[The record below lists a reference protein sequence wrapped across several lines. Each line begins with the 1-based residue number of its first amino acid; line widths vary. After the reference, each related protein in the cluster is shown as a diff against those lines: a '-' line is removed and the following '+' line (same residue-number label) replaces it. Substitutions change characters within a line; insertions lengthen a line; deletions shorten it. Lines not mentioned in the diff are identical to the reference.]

1 MKILIQKFGG
11 TSVATKERRAM
22 VVQKIKSA
30 KDNGFSPVVVVSAM
44 GRRGDSYAT
53 DTLLSLIN
61 SDFKNSNLK
70 ATDMLLSCGEI
81 ISSVVM
87 AGDLYDS
94 GIKACPLTGG
104 QAGIITDSN
113 FNDAEV
119 VKVDTKN
126 LMNILKDG
134 IVPVVT
140 GFQGLTE
147 DGYFTTL
154 GRGASDFSASLLGV
168 ALKAEEIQIY
178 TDVDGIMTAD
188 PRLVEEAYIIDK
200 ITYNEVFQFA
210 DQGAKVIHPRAVEM
224 AMKGN
229 IPLVIKNTMSD
240 AKGTLIDNYGT
251 GSSKKLFTGLT
262 YMNDRIQV
270 RFKFH
275 DNESNENYYNILDIL
290 AENDISIDLI
300 NIFPKE
306 QVFTIDE
313 ACIEKLKEIVK
324 TLNLNCTYS
333 DKCTKVSLIGNGI
346 KGVPG
351 VMAKILK
358 VLKSNNIEVL
368 QTSDSHTTIWC
379 LVHSSD
385 SKKALNIIH
394 DTFMVN

>member
-22 VVQKIKSA
+22 VVQKVKSA
-30 KDNGFSPVVVVSAM
+30 KEQGFSPVVVVSAM
-44 GRRGDSYAT
+44 GRKGDSYAT

-70 ATDMLLSCGEI
+70 AADMLLSCGEI

-87 AGDLYDS
+87 ANDLYDN
-94 GIKACPLTGG
+94 GIESCPLTGG
-104 QAGIITDSN
+104 QAGIITDNN

-119 VKVDTKN
+119 LNVDTKN
-126 LMNILKDG
+126 IISILKEG
-134 IVPVVT
+134 VVPVVT

-229 IPLVIKNTMSD
+229 IPLVIKNTMTD

-262 YMNDRIQV
+262 YMNNRIQV
-270 RFKFH
+270 RFKSD
-275 DNESNENYYNILDIL
+275 DNRNNDNYYNILDIL
-290 AENDISIDLI
+290 AENNISIDLI
-300 NIFPKE
+300 NIFPNE
-306 QVFTIDE
+306 QIFTIDE
-313 ACIEKLKEIVK
+313 ICIAKLKEIVEA
-324 TLNLNCTYS
+324 LNLNCTYS
-333 DKCTKVSLIGNGI
+333 DRCTKVALIGNGI

-351 VMAKILK
+351 VMAKIIK
-358 VLKSNNIEVL
+358 V
-368 QTSDSHTTIWC
+368 
-379 LVHSSD
+379 
-385 SKKALNIIH
+385 
-394 DTFMVN
+394 

>member
-22 VVQKIKSA
+22 VVQKVKIA
-30 KDNGFSPVVVVSAM
+30 KEQGFSPVVVVSAM
-44 GRRGDSYAT
+44 GRKGDSYAT

-61 SDFKNSNLK
+61 PNFKSNNLK
-70 ATDMLLSCGEI
+70 AADMLLSCGEI

-87 AGDLYDS
+87 ANDLYNN
-94 GIKACPLTGG
+94 GIKSCSLTGG
-104 QAGIITDSN
+104 QAGIITDDN

-119 VKVDTKN
+119 LNVDTRN
-126 LMNILKDG
+126 VLEILDDG

-140 GFQGLTE
+140 GFQGITE

-168 ALKAEEIQIY
+168 ALNADGIEIY

-200 ITYNEVFQFA
+200 ITYNEVFELA

-229 IPLVIKNTMSD
+229 IPLVIKNTMTD
-240 AKGTLIDNYGT
+240 AKGTLIDNYGM
-251 GSSKKLFTGLT
+251 GNHKKIFTGLT
-262 YMNDRIQV
+262 CMNDRIQI
-270 RFKFH
+270 RFKAE
-275 DNESNENYYNILDIL
+275 DNSENDHYYNILDIL
-290 AENDISIDLI
+290 AENNISIDLI
-300 NIFPKE
+300 NIFPNE
-306 QVFTIDE
+306 QIFTIDGV
-313 ACIEKLKEIVK
+313 CIEKLKEIVEELDLK
-324 TLNLNCTYS
+324 CIYS
-333 DKCTKVSLIGNGI
+333 DKCTKISLIGTGMT
-346 KGVPG
+346 GVPG
-351 VMAKILK
+351 VMAKIIK
-358 VLKSNNIEVL
+358 VLKTNNIEVL

-385 SKKALNIIH
+385 AKKALNIIH
-394 DTFMVN
+394 DAFMVS

>member
-22 VVQKIKSA
+22 VVQKVKSA
-30 KDNGFSPVVVVSAM
+30 KEQGFSPVIVVSAM
-44 GRRGDSYAT
+44 GRKGDSYAT

-61 SDFKNSNLK
+61 SDFKNSNFK
-70 ATDMLLSCGEI
+70 AADMLLSCGEI

-87 AGDLYDS
+87 AGDLYDN
-94 GIKACPLTGG
+94 GIESCPLTGG
-104 QAGIITDSN
+104 QAGIITDNN

-119 VKVDTKN
+119 LNVDTKN
-126 LMNILKDG
+126 IMSILKEG
-134 IVPVVT
+134 VVPVVT

-251 GSSKKLFTGLT
+251 GKSKKLFTGLT
-262 YMNDRIQV
+262 YMNNRIQIK
-270 RFKFH
+270 FKSD
-275 DNESNENYYNILDIL
+275 DNVNNDNYYNILDIL
-290 AENDISIDLI
+290 AENNISIDLI
-300 NIFPKE
+300 NIFPNE
-306 QVFTIDE
+306 QIFTIDE
-313 ACIEKLKEIVK
+313 ICIGKLKEIVEA
-324 TLNLNCTYS
+324 LNLNCTYS
-333 DKCTKVSLIGNGI
+333 DRCTKVALIGNGI

-351 VMAKILK
+351 VMAKIIK
-358 VLKSNNIEVL
+358 VLKNNNIEVL

-385 SKKALNIIH
+385 AKKALNIIH